1 MKVMHVMAGA
11 PTGGAENIFLESVL
25 ALHDAGLDQFV
36 VTRKNNTFRLRSLAE
51 RGIPTVTASFT
62 TWWPMPTHA
71 AIKGAIARF
80 QPDVIEYWMGRA
92 GMFAPSAW
100 RERNIGWYGGY
111 YKLSRFAN
119 CDYHVGL
126 TKDLVRHIREQGA
139 DENNI
144 GLIHTYA
151 DFPHAEPVD
160 RAAFGTPK
168 NAPLFL
174 ALARLHWKKGLDT
187 LLNALAKV
195 PDSHVWVAGD
205 GPLRE
210 ELETQAK
217 LLEVSDRVRFL
228 GWRDDR
234 GSLLAACDY
243 VAFPSRYEPFGTVT
257 VDAWAARRPLIA
269 AAAAGPKA
277 YVQNEDNGLLIEID
291 DVDGLATAMK
301 RVIAE
306 PDLCQRLVEGGTRTF
321 EAQFTKEAFVRDS
334 RAFYEKV
341 IAAAPAKSAA
351 PAL

>member
-25 ALHDAGLDQFV
+25 ALDDAGLNQFV
-36 VTRKNNTFRLRSLAE
+36 VTRNNNTFRIKCFEE
-51 RGIPTVTASFT
+51 RKIPFATAAFT
-62 TWWPMPTHA
+62 TWWRLPTQRTILK
-71 AIKGAIARF
+71 AIRQF

-92 GMFAPSAW
+92 GTFAPAAM

-111 YKLSRFAN
+111 YKLERFHN

-139 DENNI
+139 DTDNI

-151 DFPHAEPVD
+151 EFPYAKP
-160 RAAFGTPK
+160 TPRDLFDTPED
-168 NAPLFL
+168 APLLL

-187 LLNALAKV
+187 LLNALARV
-195 PDSHVWVAGD
+195 PEAYLWIAGD

-217 LLEVSDRVRFL
+217 LLEIEDRVRFL

-234 GSLLAACDY
+234 GSLLAACDI

-257 VDAWAARRPLIA
+257 VDAWAAERPLIA

-277 YVQNEDNGLLIEID
+277 YVQNEENGLLIEPD
-291 DVDGLATAMK
+291 DVDALTHAIRRLIDEPELVR
-301 RVIAE
+301 RV
-306 PDLCQRLVEGGTRTF
+306 VEGGRRTY
-321 EAQFTKEAFVRDS
+321 ESQFTKDAFLRDS
-334 RAFYEKV
+334 LAFYRKV
-341 IAAAPAKSAA
+341 ADQAPVLST
-351 PAL
+351 L